1 MTAMVATVAAFHIA
15 LASGRVAGH
24 PVLGRS
30 VEAVESVLGRPVSV
44 EHYPRRLDLRYRGLE
59 VIFGDGAHASA
70 LLATG
75 TAPPATLRRTLR
87 RTPGLRESRSY
98 RCDRLGCFGTFFSS
112 DGRRRVIYGLNRGR
126 PYLGIQRWPLRQ

>member
-1 MTAMVATVAAFHIA
+1 MLAAVAAFQIA

-30 VEAVESVLGRPVSV
+30 VDAVEASLGRPPSV
-44 EHYPRRLDLRYRGLE
+44 EHYPVRVDLRYRGLE
-59 VIFGDGAHASA
+59 VIFADGLHASA

-75 TAPPATLRRTLR
+75 TAPPAAMRRTLR

-98 RCDRLGCFGTFFSS
+98 HCDQRGCFGTFFSS
-112 DGRRRVIYGLNRGR
+112 DGQRRVIYGLNRGR
-126 PYLGIQRWPLRQ
+126 PYVGIQTWPQRQ